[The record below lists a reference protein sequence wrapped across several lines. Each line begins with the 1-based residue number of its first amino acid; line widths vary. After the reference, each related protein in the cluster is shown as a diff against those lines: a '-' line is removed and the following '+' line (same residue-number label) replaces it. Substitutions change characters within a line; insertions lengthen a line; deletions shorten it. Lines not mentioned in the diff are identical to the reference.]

1 MEKKEVVA
9 MLLKNG
15 GKLVK
20 DLTLKNVTVTVMEN
34 YVRIALTVDKEL
46 DGMIA
51 QEDGTYKE
59 GKTKVIFVSLYS
71 ITAQLK
77 DNENAAFAVN
87 DLLRNPNGAEVI
99 LSRAKIN
106 VIQEAVKAGMDYK
119 NPWSE
124 KEDASITHFDHN
136 TIINHVI
143 DIELSD
149 RANALLDRLA
159 LNKLG
164 M

>member
-20 DLTLKNVTVTVMEN
+20 DLTVKNVTVTVMEN
-34 YVRIALTVDKEL
+34 YVRIALTVDKKL

-87 DLLRNPNGAEVI
+87 DLLRNPNGAEV
-99 LSRAKIN
+99 N
-106 VIQEAVKAGMDYK
+106 VIQEAVKAGTDYK

-124 KEDASITHFDHN
+124 KEDANVTHFDHN
-136 TIINHVI
+136 TIINHVV

-159 LNKLG
+159 LSKLG